1 MSTSTSIKF
10 NPKNYDIHTPTIV
23 QQAAEHSTRKYIS
36 SVPRHASLFGVPN
49 KARIP
54 RLKAPYRQ
62 RELNRFEDTFRTD
75 GIVKNAILKKWNF
88 ILGART
94 YVNLDADKEYDSDE
108 ERSVAIQAVSNYP
121 PYKKAKDKANEILK
135 NIDFRNVIHAAGVSA
150 SVYGRSCIEKVRD
163 ESGTI
168 VRLNVLNSKLL
179 GDVEINEDTWQFVGV
194 HYRDLPKTDDLLLS
208 KDIIYI
214 TRNDVHI
221 SPGSLYYG
229 LSDLEPVIDGSE
241 TKRIAKQQDLKEIAK
256 ALWAGFIWIMFK
268 NPNVSA
274 ADIQDV
280 INKIKPGVPTALEHE
295 TELHVEKIA
304 HDSPMLLDII
314 THMNREALRD
324 LSVPSPLGG
333 YEDVQNFATLQQ
345 TLIAWKESDLDAERA
360 WLSSI
365 IEKQVLYEI
374 FREELQK
381 QGINPDQTVPGYSK
395 GEILVKKEM
404 PMPLTS
410 PSSFTKME
418 LPEGLKIGQ
427 QYIEPEEQ
435 EQNDEYTDPL
445 SNINL
450 PTQTQYEVIPPAKLS
465 FEIEDPNFT
474 PFKEKM
480 ETVLGLYDKDLVSA
494 RKVLE
499 EADMEDQIEQTEL
512 RLHEKQQKLEQMDQ
526 FKQNVF
532 ENSVLTNNQ
541 VQDKKLKLLGDFEME
556 LNKTK
561 NGNGK
566 DDSSSNPVKS
576 LTQFSP
582 SRKTASVSAVDIP
595 NIEDPEIKSLYMEY
609 LKARTRAYENISKD

>member
-10 NPKNYDIHTPTIV
+10 TPKESNNGYHNPTVV
-23 QQAAEHSTRKYIS
+23 QQKADFSARRYIS
-36 SVPRHASLFGVPN
+36 AVPRHANIFNVPN
-49 KARIP
+49 KARVP

-108 ERSVAIQAVSNYP
+108 ERSAAIQAVSNYQ
-121 PYKKAKDKANEILK
+121 PYKVAKDKANEILK

-150 SVYGRSCIEKVRD
+150 SVYGRACIEKVRD
-163 ESGTI
+163 ESGII

-179 GDVEINEDTWQFVGV
+179 GDVEINEDTWEFVGV

-208 KDIIYI
+208 KDIIYL
-214 TRNDVHI
+214 TRNDVHV

-241 TKRIAKQQDLKEIAK
+241 TKRIAKQQDLKEITR

-268 NPNVSA
+268 NVNVSA
-274 ADIQDV
+274 ADIQDT
-280 INKIKPGVPTALEHE
+280 INKIKPGVPTGLEHDV
-295 TELHVEKIA
+295 ELHVEKIA

-314 THMNREALRD
+314 DKMNREALRD

-360 WLSSI
+360 WLSTI
-365 IEKQVLYEI
+365 IERQILTEI
-374 FREELQK
+374 FRDALRE

-395 GEILVKKEM
+395 GEILVEKQV

-410 PSSFTKME
+410 PSSFTRME
-418 LPEGLKIGQ
+418 LPAEGLKIGQ
-427 QYIEPEEQ
+427 EYPEPNEQ
-435 EQNDEYTDPL
+435 SNQTDEYVDPL
-445 SNINL
+445 SNINM
-450 PTQTQYEVIPPAKLS
+450 PTQTQYQVIPPAKLS

-480 ETVLGLYDKDLVSA
+480 ETVLGLYDKNLVSP

-512 RLHEKQQKLEQMDQ
+512 RLHEERERQERMQM
-526 FKQNVF
+526 FKQDVF
-532 ENSVLTNNQ
+532 SNSVFTNNQ
-541 VQDKKLKLLGDFEME
+541 IQDKKLKLLGDFENE

-566 DDSSSNPVKS
+566 DDSSNPIKS
-576 LTQFSP
+576 LTKFHP
-582 SRKTASVSAVDIP
+582 SRKTASVDIP
-595 NIEDPEIKSLYMEY
+595 SDITDPEIKSLY
-609 LKARTRAYENISKD
+609 K

>member
-10 NPKNYDIHTPTIV
+10 NPKNYDIHTPTV
-23 QQAAEHSTRKYIS
+23 AQQKTEYSTRRYIS
-36 SVPRHASLFGVPN
+36 AVPRHANIFNVPN
-49 KARIP
+49 KARVP
-54 RLKAPYRQ
+54 RLKAPYKQ

-108 ERSVAIQAVSNYP
+108 ERSAAIQAVSKYQ
-121 PYKKAKDKANEILK
+121 PYKVAKDKANEILK
-135 NIDFRNVIHAAGVSA
+135 TIDFRNVIHAAGVSA
-150 SVYGRSCIEKVRD
+150 SVYGRACIEKVRD

-179 GDVEINEDTWQFVGV
+179 GDVEINEDTWEFVGV

-208 KDIIYI
+208 KDIIYL
-214 TRNDVHI
+214 TKNDVHI

-268 NPNVSA
+268 NPNVTA

-304 HDSPMLLDII
+304 HDSPMLLNII
-314 THMNREALRD
+314 TEMNREALRD

-333 YEDVQNFATLQQ
+333 YEDIQNFATLQQ

-360 WLSSI
+360 WLSAI
-365 IEKQVLYEI
+365 VERQILTEI
-374 FREELQK
+374 FRDSLRE

-435 EQNDEYTDPL
+435 QSDEYTDPL

-480 ETVLGLYDKDLVSA
+480 ETVLGLYDKDLVSP

-512 RLHEKQQKLEQMDQ
+512 RLHEKQMKIEQMDQ
-526 FKQNVF
+526 FKQNVY

-541 VQDKKLKLLGDFEME
+541 VQDKKLKLLGDFENE

-566 DDSSSNPVKS
+566 DDTSNPVKS

-582 SRKTASVSAVDIP
+582 SRKTASVNIPDIDQ
-595 NIEDPEIKSLYMEY
+595 IADKEIRQLYKSY
-609 LKARTRAYENISKD
+609 LQAKTRAYESFTNT

>member
-10 NPKNYDIHTPTIV
+10 NDKSNNAYHNPTIV
-23 QQAAEHSTRKYIS
+23 QQKTEYSTRKYIS
-36 SVPRHASLFGVPN
+36 AVPRHANIFNVPN
-49 KARIP
+49 KARVP

-108 ERSVAIQAVSNYP
+108 ERSAAIQAVSEYK
-121 PYKKAKDKANEILK
+121 PYRIAKDKANAILK
-135 NIDFRNVIHAAGVSA
+135 NIDFRNVIHAAGVST

-179 GDVEINEDTWQFVGV
+179 GDVEINEDTWEFVGV

-208 KDIIYI
+208 KDIIYL
-214 TRNDVHI
+214 TKNDVHI

-268 NPNVSA
+268 NANVSA
-274 ADIQDV
+274 ADIQSV
-280 INKIKPGVPTALEHE
+280 IDKIKPGVPTALEFD

-304 HDSPMLLDII
+304 HDSPMLLNII
-314 THMNREALRD
+314 ESMNREALRD

-360 WLSSI
+360 WLSAH
-365 IEKQVLYEI
+365 IERQVLTEI
-374 FREELQK
+374 FRDSLRE
-381 QGINPDQTVPGYSK
+381 QGINPDQTIPGYSK
-395 GEILVKKEM
+395 GEILVKKDV

-427 QYIEPEEQ
+427 EYPEPSKEQ
-435 EQNDEYTDPL
+435 DEYTDPL
-445 SNINL
+445 SNINM
-450 PTQTQYEVIPPAKLS
+450 PMQTQYQVIPPAKLS

-480 ETVLGLYDKDLVSA
+480 ETVLGLYDKDLVSP

-512 RLHEKQQKLEQMDQ
+512 RLHEKQMKIEQMDQ
-526 FKQNVF
+526 FKQNVY

-541 VQDKKLKLLGDFEME
+541 VQDKKLKLLGDFESE

-566 DDSSSNPVKS
+566 DDSGTGVKS

-582 SRKTASVSAVDIP
+582 SRKTASIDIP
-595 NIEDPEIKSLYMEY
+595 SNIEDPEIKALYKEY
-609 LKARTRAYENISKD
+609 LKAKTRAYEQTFTSA